1 MYQRPSVRIE
11 YDTIICTVG
20 DNNWARDNNWALG
33 IYSLHMKF
41 LLIIEIGICRTKDDL
56 SIFVIKFY
64 PSVVARLR
72 KASAQLLSR
81 AQLLSPTVYPIIDMI
96 N

>member
-1 MYQRPSVRIE
+1 
-11 YDTIICTVG
+11 
-20 DNNWARDNNWALG
+20 
-33 IYSLHMKF
+33 MKF

-81 AQLLSPTVYPIIDMI
+81 AQLLSPTVHENLKTGCLVVSEIFEIKVKMI
-96 N
+96 